1 MQKMTNVGKTR
12 SQSRF
17 LLVAVFAF
25 AAIGLNAEI
34 VYRNDFTTRASAKP
48 VPAVAALSA
57 VGDIEVRNIKP
68 GKAGLW
74 NQPSSYEEGTLP
86 ESGFAIQ
93 VAAGVQATANDADC
107 EFMNTTGIAVLWIRG
122 SSDTEKSSLTVTIT
136 NEEAVLNSMVVSGN
150 TRMGLEFAHTH
161 GFVKKGSGR
170 LRLAPI
176 DTNGYANYDLNC
188 NYVVDNGVLQFPV
201 EPTTKV
207 RHYKRL
213 TINNPGVAWM
223 STAENDAG
231 QNMYFNEGLCGDGV
245 FSNTVSAV
253 HTVRLNSSGTFGD
266 IPVFTGHIAGNVK
279 LTSQKGA
286 TILAGTCDS
295 TENVSL
301 DLNSAMYMSV
311 IGGGTGE
318 NVVNGS
324 AGSGNFIVGG
334 RPDLEQTYATLGYIG
349 SGQTAYATVTDGK
362 NLRSFTIDGGP
373 NGSLDFTGDIALSE
387 STNSTASLV
396 LGGTNANECVLSGKV
411 TGSTTAGRA
420 VRIVKRGSGTWR
432 IPGND
437 ASTVKGVVVVEEGT
451 LKADTLAPAGKNCS
465 LGYSTLLQE
474 DYGGVH
480 DPSRLVPYSILLGSD
495 SARGTLQYSGAGDML
510 VSTRPIALAGEGALK
525 SDDAALS
532 WYGVTAADAGAKT
545 LVLDGS
551 ASGSKVFNVTN
562 GPGTVSVVKEGSGTW
577 TLGGTLGFT
586 GGIDVKE
593 GTLSISSATNS
604 YTWYRVMFREAFT
617 APDQIDVTRIG
628 LFNAEGRMQCA
639 NLVTNNDAF
648 ADTTLLQPGETVL
661 HTFYPGAKLSDL
673 INTRFSAFATCFEPS
688 HAASFVRFSG
698 KVYPTLENDNT
709 QVGCVLRLPA
719 GADPVTSYDF
729 GTRWPTSAAAT
740 SLAHALQSWTIEGSV
755 DGIDWTEL
763 STVISN
769 RTWTGSA
776 YSWLRSGL
784 PYFYNAATKE
794 DDPNALNTDGWPIA
808 SGIAPGATLD
818 AGIDNL
824 SVATNAT
831 VTADK
836 TVTTRKITVDAAGM
850 GSATGF
856 ALAEDGVIDIVNAPE
871 SGNFEVDVDFTGILL
886 PSSYSVLVNG
896 KATKRIASI
905 SPDGRKLTVAERGFS
920 LTIL

>member
-1 MQKMTNVGKTR
+1 MKAENTGKGLSMGR
-12 SQSRF
+12 ESVLGGKSRAISA
-17 LLVAVFAF
+17 LLAV
-25 AAIGLNAEI
+25 
-34 VYRNDFTTRASAKP
+34 V
-48 VPAVAALSA
+48 ALSA

-86 ESGFAIQ
+86 ESGYAIQ
-93 VAAGVQATANDADC
+93 IAAGVQATANDADC

-122 SSDTEKSSLTVTIT
+122 SSSAEKSSLTVTIT
-136 NEEAVLNSMVVSGN
+136 NEETVLNSMVVSGI
-150 TRMGLEFAHTH
+150 TRMGVEFAHTH
-161 GFVKKGSGR
+161 GLVKKGPGR

-176 DTNGYANYDLNC
+176 DTNGYANYDLCC

-201 EPTTKV
+201 EPATKI
-207 RHYKRL
+207 RHYRCL
-213 TINNPGVAWM
+213 TINSPGVAWM
-223 STAENDAG
+223 STAENGAG
-231 QNMYFNEGLCGDGV
+231 QNTFFREGLCGDGV
-245 FSNTVSAV
+245 FSNTVDAV
-253 HTVRLNSSGTFGD
+253 HTVALDSSGTFGD

-279 LTSQKGA
+279 LNFEDNIQI
-286 TILAGTCDS
+286 ILAGTCDS
-295 TENVSL
+295 TEDVSL
-301 DLNSAMYMSV
+301 DLNPAVYMSV

-318 NVVNGS
+318 NVINGS

-334 RPDLEQTYATLGYIG
+334 RKKGEETHATLGYIG

-362 NLRSFTIDGGP
+362 DLRSFTIDGGP
-373 NGSLDFTGDIALSE
+373 NGNLDFTGDIVLSS
-387 STNSTASLV
+387 STNSTVSLV
-396 LGGTNANECVLSGKV
+396 LGGTNANECVLSSKV
-411 TGSTTAGRA
+411 TGSTAAGRA

-437 ASTVKGVVVVEEGT
+437 ASMVNGVVAVEEGT
-451 LKADTLAPAGKNCS
+451 LKADTLAQAGKNCS

-474 DYGGVH
+474 DYGGEH
-480 DPSRLVPYSILLGSD
+480 DPSRLVPYAILLGTD

-525 SDDAALS
+525 SDAAALS
-532 WYGVTAADAGAKT
+532 WYGVTAADAVAKT

-551 ASGSKVFNVTN
+551 ANSSKVFNVTN

-586 GGIDVKE
+586 GGITVKE

-604 YTWYRVMFREAFT
+604 YTWYRIMFREAFT
-617 APDQIDVTRIG
+617 APNQIDVTRIG

-639 NLVTNNDAF
+639 NLVTNDDAF

-661 HTFYPGAKLSDL
+661 HTFYPGATLSNL
-673 INTRFSAFATCFEPS
+673 IHPRYSAFATCFDPS
-688 HAASFVRFSG
+688 YAASFVRFVG
-698 KVYPTLENDNT
+698 KHYPTLEDDNT

-729 GTRWPTSAAAT
+729 GTRWPITSPDRV
-740 SLAHALQSWTIEGSV
+740 LQSWTIEGSV

-769 RTWTGSA
+769 RTWTGGA

-784 PYFYNAATKE
+784 PHFYNAATKE

-905 SPDGRKLTVAERGFS
+905 SPDGRKLTVAERGLS
-920 LTIL
+920 LTIR